1 MTLVSSFVTHDASW
15 VSNADLVA
23 DPTAAVALTQYP
35 LSDVSAKSF
44 YYDFSRLQADTLC
57 GSYGS
62 ASV

>member
-1 MTLVSSFVTHDASW
+1 MTSLSYTASHGDDW
-15 VSNADLVA
+15 ANSAEVA

-44 YYDFSRLQADTLC
+44 YYDFTALQADTLC